1 MLRISEGG
9 SGEGGAAGNCGCT
22 ESEENVHLVVNLLLS
37 DRARALAHL
46 LLHLVCGR
54 LILLLQLLLLLAIL
68 QYSLTV
74 SEQIYVSYNRTSCVG
89 NVLHTETCSWQVT
102 L

>member
-1 MLRISEGG
+1 MRAAQAK
-9 SGEGGAAGNCGCT
+9 GAQLAIVDVQSQKKMST
-22 ESEENVHLVVNLLLS
+22 LLSILLLS

-68 QYSLTV
+68 QYSLTA
-74 SEQIYVSYNRTSCVG
+74 SEQIYVSYNRRSCVG